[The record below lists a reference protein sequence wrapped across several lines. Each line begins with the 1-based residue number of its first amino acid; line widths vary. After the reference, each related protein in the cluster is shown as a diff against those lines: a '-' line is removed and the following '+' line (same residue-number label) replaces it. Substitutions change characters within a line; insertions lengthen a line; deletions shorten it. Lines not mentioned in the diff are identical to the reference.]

1 MLLIERLRRDEE
13 KLSDGQREVA
23 RWLAAHRDEVPFVT
37 VKRIAEQTYTSP
49 ATVVRLAK
57 NLGYASFEP
66 MRMELVKEIAYLD
79 RGFVGLDPH
88 DPFETD
94 DGVMTIASKVA
105 SFASET
111 VDDTLSL
118 IDEATLLRA
127 VDLIDSTRRLHVGAT
142 SFPLVLSQEFM
153 LKMRRIGKDVG
164 VTTLAGER
172 QFTERIIQ
180 PDDCG
185 LVISYSGTTRET
197 LDLAHMYER
206 CGIPIIAITSMGSN
220 PLREL
225 ADVSLTLTTR
235 EYMHPDWVGVV
246 SHLSM
251 KLLLDTLYSCIYVR
265 HLARVDESVR

>member
-1 MLLIERLRRDEE
+1 MLLLERLRLDEE

-23 RWLAAHRDEVPFVT
+23 RWLVSHRSEVPTVT

-57 NLGYASFEP
+57 SLGYASFEP

-79 RGFVGLDPH
+79 RGFAGLDPH
-88 DPFETD
+88 HPFKSD
-94 DGVMTIASKVA
+94 DGVMTIATRVA
-105 SFASET
+105 AFARET
-111 VDDTLSL
+111 VGDTLSL

-127 VDLIDSTRRLHVGAT
+127 VDLIDSARRLHVGAT
-142 SFPLVLSQEFM
+142 SFPLVFAEEFM
-153 LKMRRIGKDVG
+153 LKMRRIGKDVD

-172 QFTERIIQ
+172 RFTERIIR

-185 LVISYSGTTRET
+185 LVISYSGTTPET
-197 LDLAHMYER
+197 LELARMYAR
-206 CGIPIIAITSMGSN
+206 RGIPIVVITSMGSN
-220 PLREL
+220 LLREL

-235 EYMHPDWVGVV
+235 ECMYPDWVGGV

-251 KLLLDTLYSCIYVR
+251 KLLLDTLYSCVYAR
-265 HLARVDESVR
+265 HLARVDEGLH